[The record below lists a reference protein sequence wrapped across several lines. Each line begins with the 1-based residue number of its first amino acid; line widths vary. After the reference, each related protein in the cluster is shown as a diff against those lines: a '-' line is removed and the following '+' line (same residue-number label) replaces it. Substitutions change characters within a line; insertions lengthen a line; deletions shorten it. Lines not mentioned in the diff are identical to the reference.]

1 MEIKGGDDR
10 WLRKGKQRREAK
22 RLKEVAGV
30 QVSFNSIINLRK
42 EICFL
47 FLSKR

>member
-1 MEIKGGDDR
+1 MEIKGGDGR
-10 WLRKGKQRREAK
+10 WLRKGKQRREGK
-22 RLKEVAGV
+22 HLKEAAEV
-30 QVSFNSIINLRK
+30 QVSFNSIINLRE

>member
-1 MEIKGGDDR
+1 MAKKGKAKKGGKAP
-10 WLRKGKQRREAK
+10 KGGG
-22 RLKEVAGV
+22 GV